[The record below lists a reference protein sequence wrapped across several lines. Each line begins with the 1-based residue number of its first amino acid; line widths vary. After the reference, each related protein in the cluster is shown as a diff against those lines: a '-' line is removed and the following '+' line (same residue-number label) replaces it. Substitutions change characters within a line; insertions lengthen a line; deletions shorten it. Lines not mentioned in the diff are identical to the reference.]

1 MSKAGLDLAKT
12 ETKYSTMKIVN
23 QCLKL
28 VLIWPKLRQN
38 WFSPIAKVA
47 LIGHVQCNVLKHSS
61 RFEIIFLSHLAYIK
75 AEGGHF
81 EQLIY

>member
-1 MSKAGLDLAKT
+1 MWNYGWFVLEIITVYTSDFYNIQALMTFSCRRAVKQQLTRDNRTVIELFRV

-38 WFSPIAKVA
+38 T
-47 LIGHVQCNVLKHSS
+47 VQ
-61 RFEIIFLSHLAYIK
+61 
-75 AEGGHF
+75 
-81 EQLIY
+81 